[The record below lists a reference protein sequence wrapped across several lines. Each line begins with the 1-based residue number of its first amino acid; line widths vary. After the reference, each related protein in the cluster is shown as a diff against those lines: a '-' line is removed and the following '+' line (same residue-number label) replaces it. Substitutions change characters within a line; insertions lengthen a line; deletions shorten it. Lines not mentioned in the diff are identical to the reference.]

1 MWKISSVYFKILEIL
16 FPPRCY
22 TCRKE
27 AEVVCTDC
35 LKRFSRA
42 VDSPAHYIQSTF
54 SFKDK
59 EIKRIIH
66 AVKYY
71 NKKELVIPL
80 ARTAALELKNSSN
93 HSLDTDWHLVP
104 IPMPT
109 IRKYMRGYNHAE
121 IIAKEISKITSFPV
135 STNILVRARSPKRQV
150 TTATRSERL
159 NNQRKSFKVC
169 GDVKDMNIIL
179 VDDVSTTGATLDE
192 ARRVLLQY
200 GAKNVQAVTLAH

>member
-1 MWKISSVYFKILEIL
+1 
-16 FPPRCY
+16 
-22 TCRKE
+22 
-27 AEVVCTDC
+27 
-35 LKRFSRA
+35 
-42 VDSPAHYIQSTF
+42 
-54 SFKDK
+54 
-59 EIKRIIH
+59 
-66 AVKYY
+66 
-71 NKKELVIPL
+71 
-80 ARTAALELKNSSN
+80 
-93 HSLDTDWHLVP
+93 
-104 IPMPT
+104 
-109 IRKYMRGYNHAE
+109 MRGYNHAE